1 MALNNIEKVTETVKQ
16 SLTRD
21 GTEIDSSLV
30 SPNRVQIMK
39 DKFDE
44 VRKKNSRQR
53 TASEDEDELAKE
65 KGDEVRAVRQR
76 CFNLEIQNSALE
88 KLVDELIDITADLEA
103 QVNVLTLTSRKT
115 DALEDKMKAVE
126 ISMKEFASK
135 ILK

>member
-1 MALNNIEKVTETVKQ
+1 MESNNTEKVTETVT
-16 SLTRD
+16 LTRD
-21 GTEIDSSLV
+21 GTEIDPSEV

-39 DKFDE
+39 GKFDE

-53 TASEDEDELAKE
+53 TASEDEDDLAKE
-65 KGDEVRAVRQR
+65 KGDGERAVRQR
-76 CFNLEIQNSALE
+76 CFSLEIQNSTLE
-88 KLVDELIDITADLEA
+88 KLVDELINITADLEV

>member
-1 MALNNIEKVTETVKQ
+1 
-16 SLTRD
+16 
-21 GTEIDSSLV
+21 
-30 SPNRVQIMK
+30 MK

-126 ISMKEFASK
+126 VSMKEFAAK
-135 ILK
+135 ILKLEAEGVATENNISNEEPGSGMDWASAVAGTL